1 MPSSSSEVSVNKKLS
16 GQLAQMSN
24 STSEKMI
31 TSNSQQTSSK
41 KFSDSKST
49 PNITNLVPNAHQG
62 GVNANNYNAQHHKQV
77 EQQQIPAKKRSQQEQ
92 K

>member
-49 PNITNLVPNAHQG
+49 PNLVPNAHQG